1 MGRGGLGG
9 HISIG
14 GGEGGRGMLA
24 GDWCRTGACCAR
36 AGWVVGGDGV
46 VVVTWEGGGK

>member
-24 GDWCRTGACCAR
+24 GDWCRTGAWCAR
-36 AGWVVGGDGV
+36 AG
-46 VVVTWEGGGK
+46 

>member
-14 GGEGGRGMLA
+14 SGEGGRGMLA
-24 GDWCRTGACCAR
+24 GDWRQTGAWCAR
-36 AGWVVGGDGV
+36 AGWVTGGDGV
-46 VVVTWEGGGK
+46 VVAT